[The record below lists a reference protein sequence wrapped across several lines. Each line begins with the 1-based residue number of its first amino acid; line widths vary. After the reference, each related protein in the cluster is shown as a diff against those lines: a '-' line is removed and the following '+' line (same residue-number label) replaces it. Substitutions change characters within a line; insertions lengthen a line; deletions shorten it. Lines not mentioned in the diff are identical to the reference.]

1 MTERNTYNF
10 RSSVK
15 PLEKEPGIK
24 DHSEIKIL
32 SAAGEPMEISKEF
45 RTVSQEA
52 TASTLEDT
60 KNKVDDK
67 IQANGLQKDL
77 LGEEMTVKQ
86 PIDMGDTE
94 KGDSVAAEELMLETP
109 TQTGGEALHAG
120 RDVNVQDKFS
130 SPEYAR
136 TRVREQ
142 VDTLHAS
149 RDFNTDGAV
158 LHTGRDFNVDR
169 ASVHASR
176 DFNTD
181 GAVLHA
187 GRDFTEDGAVHAG
200 RSSNVYASSGV
211 TVDRGALEAG
221 RDFNVEPPSL
231 GREYVWLK
239 EQLLALQ
246 AKVGVGNRET
256 PDQQSGSG
264 DRLGTRPIPAL
275 SSDSQQSQPVVRHRR
290 WQVEPETILAGGME
304 YGSHVSEPRVRLP
317 TFDGKND
324 WQPFWVQFQF
334 LTSNYGWDDSK
345 KLGHLISCL
354 QGAAMGYVAQL
365 PVSIRSNLHSLT
377 DSLARRFCD
386 HVLPETYRAN
396 LQSMKRQPRE
406 DLYEYADRV
415 KTLMTKAYPGLE
427 NTQLYVE
434 MTIEYLV
441 NGLADKNLIYDV
453 LTKKPQTIEEALE
466 MITWHE
472 CCKGSE
478 KRTMVRQVMSKAIK
492 CGDNLDQKGFVTEA
506 RLEQFGKELQEQCA
520 NAVTK
525 AIRESNASHAGRGY
539 DFKPRRQT
547 FHNVEC
553 FECKEVGHF
562 ARNCPQRRPNQP
574 VSQRNDFLGQR
585 RNQNSNDL
593 N

>member
-1 MTERNTYNF
+1 MTERKTYNF
-10 RSSVK
+10 RSLVK

-24 DHSEIKIL
+24 DHSENKIL

-52 TASTLEDT
+52 TGSTLEDT
-60 KNKVDDK
+60 RNKVDDK

-86 PIDMGDTE
+86 PIDMGDIE

-158 LHTGRDFNVDR
+158 LHAGRDFNVDR

-304 YGSHVSEPRVRLP
+304 SGSHVSEPRVRLP
-317 TFDGKND
+317 TFDGKMIGSH
-324 WQPFWVQFQF
+324 FG
-334 LTSNYGWDDSK
+334 SNF
-345 KLGHLISCL
+345 
-354 QGAAMGYVAQL
+354 
-365 PVSIRSNLHSLT
+365 N
-377 DSLARRFCD
+377 F
-386 HVLPETYRAN
+386 
-396 LQSMKRQPRE
+396 
-406 DLYEYADRV
+406 
-415 KTLMTKAYPGLE
+415 
-427 NTQLYVE
+427 
-434 MTIEYLV
+434 
-441 NGLADKNLIYDV
+441 
-453 LTKKPQTIEEALE
+453 
-466 MITWHE
+466 
-472 CCKGSE
+472 
-478 KRTMVRQVMSKAIK
+478 
-492 CGDNLDQKGFVTEA
+492 
-506 RLEQFGKELQEQCA
+506 
-520 NAVTK
+520 
-525 AIRESNASHAGRGY
+525 
-539 DFKPRRQT
+539 
-547 FHNVEC
+547 
-553 FECKEVGHF
+553 
-562 ARNCPQRRPNQP
+562 
-574 VSQRNDFLGQR
+574 
-585 RNQNSNDL
+585 
-593 N
+593 